1 MIRQGEKFLNT
12 FFKIAVALALVAVL
26 NACTWVKVTP
36 GGQNVVVSDG
46 TGVNNCESKG
56 EVLSK
61 LKSRVAGVERNAT
74 KVKGELETLARNEA
88 SKMGGDTI
96 VAKSNVRDGEQ
107 TFAVYRCRPQAAG

>member
-1 MIRQGEKFLNT
+1 MTRQGERFLNT
-12 FFKIAVALALVAVL
+12 FFKIAAALALVAML

-36 GGQNVVVSDG
+36 GGQKVLVSDG
-46 TGVNNCESKG
+46 TGVSNCESKG

-88 SKMGGDTI
+88 SKMSGDTI

-107 TFAVYRCRPQAAG
+107 TFAVYRCRP